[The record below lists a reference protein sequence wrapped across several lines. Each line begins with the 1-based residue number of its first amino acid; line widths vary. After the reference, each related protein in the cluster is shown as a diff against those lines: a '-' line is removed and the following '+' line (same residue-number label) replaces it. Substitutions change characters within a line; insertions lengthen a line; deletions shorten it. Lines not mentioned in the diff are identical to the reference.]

1 MRARGGEANQEVLDR
16 EGADNGVE
24 GGVRIGKLR
33 RGVEVAHGEEVELMT
48 QKARAAQW
56 RKVS

>member
-1 MRARGGEANQEVLDR
+1 MRGEANQEVLDR